1 MPHFVEF
8 VTYSVKEASEEEFL
22 ALRSAAILAVKAAHP
37 ALVAVPVLAQRP
49 DGSWTDVWIY
59 ETQEAAEAANAG
71 AGDIPEFV
79 AFAAVLDGVEI
90 ETGRMPDVATNP
102 L

>member
-8 VTYSVKEASEEEFL
+8 VTYTVKEASEEEFL

-37 ALVAVPVLAQRP
+37 ALVSVPVLAQRP
-49 DGSWTDVWIY
+49 DGAWTDVWIY
-59 ETQEAAEAANAG
+59 ETREAADAANAG

-79 AFAAVLDGVEI
+79 AFAAVLDDVEI
-90 ETGRMPDVATNP
+90 EAGRMPGDAVSP

>member
-1 MPHFVEF
+1 MTHFVEF
-8 VTYSVKEASEEEFL
+8 VNYRVEEASEEEFL

-37 ALVAVPVLAQRP
+37 ALVSVPVLAQRP

-59 ETQEAAEAANAG
+59 ETQAAADAANAG
-71 AGDIPEFV
+71 ARDIPEFV
-79 AFAAVLDGVEI
+79 AYSAVVGGVEI
-90 ETGRMPDVATNP
+90 ETGRMPDAAVSP

>member
-8 VTYSVKEASEEEFL
+8 VKYSVKEASEEEFL
-22 ALRSAAILAVKAAHP
+22 ALRSSAIAAVKAAHP
-37 ALVAVPVLAQRP
+37 ALVSVPVLAQQP
-49 DGSWTDVWIY
+49 DGSWIDVWIY

-79 AFAAVLDGVEI
+79 AFAAVVDGVEI
-90 ETGRMPDVATNP
+90 EAGRMPNGAENP

>member
-8 VTYSVKEASEEEFL
+8 VTYTVKEASEEEFL
-22 ALRSAAILAVKAAHP
+22 ALRSAAIVAVKAAHP
-37 ALVAVPVLAQRP
+37 ALVSVPVLAQQP

-79 AFAAVLDGVEI
+79 SFAAVVDGVEI
-90 ETGRMPDVATNP
+90 EAARMPDGAEKP

>member
-8 VTYSVKEASEEEFL
+8 VNYRVEKASEEEFL
-22 ALRSAAILAVKAAHP
+22 ALRSAAIVAVKAAHP
-37 ALVAVPVLAQRP
+37 ALVSVPVLARRP
-49 DGSWTDVWIY
+49 DGSWIDVWIY
-59 ETQEAAEAANAG
+59 ATREAADAANAG

-79 AFAAVLDGVEI
+79 AFSAVVDGVEI
-90 ETGRMPDVATNP
+90 QAGVSP

>member
-1 MPHFVEF
+1 VPHFVEF

-22 ALRSAAILAVKAAHP
+22 VLRRAAVEAVKAAHP
-37 ALVAVPVLAQRP
+37 ALVSVPVLSQQA

-59 ETQEAAEAANAG
+59 ETEKAAEAANAG
-71 AGDIPEFV
+71 ADDIPEFV
-79 AFAAVLDGVEI
+79 AFTGVVENVQI
-90 ETGRMPDVATNP
+90 TAGRMPDGAANP

>member
-8 VTYSVKEASEEEFL
+8 VTYSVKEAAEQEFL
-22 ALRSAAILAVKAAHP
+22 ALRSAAIVAVKAAHP
-37 ALVAVPVLAQRP
+37 ALVSVPVLAQRP

-59 ETQEAAEAANAG
+59 ETREAADAANAG

-90 ETGRMPDVATNP
+90 AAGHMPDGAVSP

>member
-8 VTYSVKEASEEEFL
+8 VKYSVKEASEEEFL
-22 ALRSAAILAVKAAHP
+22 ALRSSAVVAVKAAHP
-37 ALVAVPVLAQRP
+37 ALVSVPVLSQQP
-49 DGSWTDVWIY
+49 DGSWIDVWIY
-59 ETQEAAEAANAG
+59 ESQDAAEAANAG

-79 AFAAVLDGVEI
+79 AFSAVVDGVEI
-90 ETGRMPDVATNP
+90 DAGRMPNGAENP

>member
-1 MPHFVEF
+1 MPRFVEF
-8 VTYSVKEASEEEFL
+8 VKYTVKESSEEEFL
-22 ALRSAAILAVKAAHP
+22 ALRRRAVVAVKAAHP
-37 ALVAVPVLAQRP
+37 ALVSVPVLSQQS
-49 DGSWTDVWIY
+49 DGSWIDVWIY
-59 ETQEAAEAANAG
+59 ETQDAAEAANAG

-79 AFAAVLDGVEI
+79 AFAGLVDGVEI

>member
-1 MPHFVEF
+1 MSHFVEF

-22 ALRSAAILAVKAAHP
+22 ALRSAAIVAVKAAHP
-37 ALVAVPVLAQRP
+37 ALVSVPVLAQRP
-49 DGSWTDVWIY
+49 DGPWTDVWIY
-59 ETQEAAEAANAG
+59 ETREAAEAANVG
-71 AGDIPEFV
+71 AGEIADFV

-90 ETGRMPDVATNP
+90 EAGRMPDDAVSP

>member
-8 VTYSVKEASEEEFL
+8 VTYSVEAASEDQFL
-22 ALRSAAILAVKAAHP
+22 ALRSAAIVAVKAAHP
-37 ALVAVPVLAQRP
+37 ALVSVPVLAKRP

-59 ETQEAAEAANAG
+59 QTKEAADAANAG
-71 AGDIPEFV
+71 ADDIPEFV
-79 AFAAVLDGVEI
+79 AFSALVDGVEI
-90 ETGRMPDVATNP
+90 ETGSMPDGAVSP

>member
-1 MPHFVEF
+1 VTHFVEF
-8 VTYSVKEASEEEFL
+8 VNYRVKAASEEEFL
-22 ALRSAAILAVKAAHP
+22 ALRSAAVLAVKAAHP
-37 ALVAVPVLAQRP
+37 ALVSVPVLGQRP

-59 ETQEAAEAANAG
+59 ETQEAADAANAG

-79 AFAAVLDGVEI
+79 AFSAVVDGVEI
-90 ETGRMPDVATNP
+90 ETGRMPDAAVSP